1 MTTPTLKSRLLE
13 EFEKLLSG
21 RLSLLLGDSL
31 AIARSKR
38 AFLAG
43 AKAGLEESADLIC
56 PHKLGKVIKRGHMF
70 CCEHAQAIR
79 TLSKSLGEEV

>member
-1 MTTPTLKSRLLE
+1 MNTPTLKSRLLE

-43 AKAGLEESADLIC
+43 AKCALEIGAEQLESIPRANDRL
-56 PHKLGKVIKRGHMF
+56 
-70 CCEHAQAIR
+70 R
-79 TLSKSLGEEV
+79 TLSKSLGEE